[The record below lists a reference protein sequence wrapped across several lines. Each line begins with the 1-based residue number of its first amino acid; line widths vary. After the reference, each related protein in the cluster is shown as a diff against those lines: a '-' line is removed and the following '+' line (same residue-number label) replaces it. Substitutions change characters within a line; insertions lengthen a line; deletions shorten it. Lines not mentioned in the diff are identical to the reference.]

1 MCRIKVNG
9 EEEKEHHWMIKT
21 SSEVHGLGKELHS
34 VWRKKTV
41 QKYFFY
47 NLGECKVFLSKDC
60 NNSKYS
66 QNQLGN
72 NV

>member
-41 QKYFFY
+41 QKYFLQFRRM
-47 NLGECKVFLSKDC
+47 
-60 NNSKYS
+60 
-66 QNQLGN
+66 
-72 NV
+72 